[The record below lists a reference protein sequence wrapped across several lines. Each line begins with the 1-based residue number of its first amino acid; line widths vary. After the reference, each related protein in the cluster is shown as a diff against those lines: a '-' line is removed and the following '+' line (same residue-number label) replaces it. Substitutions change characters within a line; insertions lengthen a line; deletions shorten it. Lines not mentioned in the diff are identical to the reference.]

1 MRTTF
6 TYKEQLDNVN
16 IWVRSTFFGA
26 VAVVLT
32 ASAMAQAGETR
43 LAGIRLY
50 DSGVDVVRKL
60 GSPNE
65 VLPINVQFAEVGGQ
79 GGGGNAGGG
88 GSRGGFASP
97 PGGGSANFAVPPLS
111 LNQTGAPKGGGGGP
125 VPVGA
130 GGGGGGP
137 RPTMGGGGMGGSTE
151 VTFVRWVYRR
161 GAGGS
166 VNVVLNNHNKVV
178 QIEAIGVSN
187 GSVRT
192 AKGATLGSSMATVMK
207 LYQTPDSYE
216 VGQNYFMIRFLQKHR
231 VAFRLTRE
239 NERAPYRVTG
249 IVVSAGKQ

>member
-1 MRTTF
+1 M
-6 TYKEQLDNVN
+6 N
-16 IWVRSTFFGA
+16 IWVRSRFFVAAGAFIAFSA
-26 VAVVLT
+26 VA
-32 ASAMAQAGETR
+32 QAAETR

-65 VLPINVQFAEVGGQ
+65 VLPISVSVTEAGGGQ
-79 GGGGNAGGG
+79 GGGGNPSG
-88 GSRGGFASP
+88 GSRGGGKFAGA
-97 PGGGSANFAVPPLS
+97 PGGGSSNFAVPPLS
-111 LNQTGAPKGGGGGP
+111 LNQAKGGSLGHGPPDVSGPTPVGGPTPMGGPSGGGGS
-125 VPVGA
+125 
-130 GGGGGGP
+130 
-137 RPTMGGGGMGGSTE
+137 MGSTN

-187 GSVRT
+187 GNVRT
-192 AKGATLGSSMATVMK
+192 AKGVTLGSSMATVMR

-216 VGQNYFMIRFLQKHR
+216 IGGNYFMVRFLQKHR

-239 NERAPYRVTG
+239 DDKAPYRVTG

>member
-1 MRTTF
+1 
-6 TYKEQLDNVN
+6 
-16 IWVRSTFFGA
+16 
-26 VAVVLT
+26 
-32 ASAMAQAGETR
+32 MAQAGETR

-65 VLPINVQFAEVGGQ
+65 VLPINVQFEEMGGQ
-79 GGGGNAGGG
+79 GGNAGGG
-88 GSRGGFASP
+88 GGRGGSFAAP
-97 PGGGSANFAVPPLS
+97 PGGGTSNFAVPPLS
-111 LNQTGAPKGGGGGP
+111 INQVGAPKGGGGP
-125 VPVGA
+125 VPVGS
-130 GGGGGGP
+130 GGGGP
-137 RPTMGGGGMGGSTE
+137 RPVGAGGGGGSTGSTN

-178 QIEAIGVSN
+178 QIEAIGVTNS
-187 GSVRT
+187 SVRT
-192 AKGATLGSSMATVMK
+192 AKGVTLGSSMATVMK

-239 NERAPYRVTG
+239 NENAPYRVTG

>member
-1 MRTTF
+1 
-6 TYKEQLDNVN
+6 
-16 IWVRSTFFGA
+16 
-26 VAVVLT
+26 
-32 ASAMAQAGETR
+32 MAQAGETR

-65 VLPINVQFAEVGGQ
+65 VLPINVSITE
-79 GGGGNAGGG
+79 AGGRG
-88 GSRGGFASP
+88 GSGGTNASGGTRGGSFAGP
-97 PGGGSANFAVPPLS
+97 PGGGSSNFAVPPLS
-111 LNQTGAPKGGGGGP
+111 LNQIGPAKGGGMGQGPPDAGGGPMPMGGGPTPMGGGGGS
-125 VPVGA
+125 
-130 GGGGGGP
+130 
-137 RPTMGGGGMGGSTE
+137 TMGSAN

-192 AKGATLGSSMATVMK
+192 AKGATLGSSMATIMK
-207 LYQTPDSYE
+207 MYQTPDSYE
-216 VGQNYFMIRFLQKHR
+216 VGQNYFMVRFLQKHR

-239 NERAPYRVTG
+239 NDKAPYRVTG